1 MIGVF
6 TSSLLNIS
14 RCRFE
19 ISVKDEV
26 GAELRHHHPESFKVA
41 LLRRHLLEQVP
52 VSELCRKHDLHPNVF
67 YRWQKEFFEG
77 GAAALR
83 RSHRGRSSP
92 YRCSDAITPET
103 RSAAAVPLCPRFAP
117 IGEAGRR
124 IAFPDQENRSPSP
137 GFHHLIIPEVQGAWR
152 SSFMENHCPAHAP

>member
-1 MIGVF
+1 
-6 TSSLLNIS
+6 
-14 RCRFE
+14 
-19 ISVKDEV
+19 
-26 GAELRHHHPESFKVA
+26 
-41 LLRRHLLEQVP
+41 LRRHLLEQVL
-52 VSELCRKHDLHPNVF
+52 VSELCREHDLHPNMF

-77 GAAALR
+77 GAAAFAKE
-83 RSHRGRSSP
+83 SSGQIKSLP
-92 YRCSDAITPET
+92 LSDAITPET
-103 RSAAAVPLCPRFAP
+103 RSAATVPLCPRFAP